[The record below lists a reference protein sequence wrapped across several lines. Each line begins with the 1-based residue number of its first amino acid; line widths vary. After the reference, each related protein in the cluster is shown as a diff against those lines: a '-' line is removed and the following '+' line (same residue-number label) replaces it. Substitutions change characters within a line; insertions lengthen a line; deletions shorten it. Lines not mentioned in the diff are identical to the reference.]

1 MRIRYVAHLIWVLF
15 TSCVGQPGTKYA
27 SKTDKF
33 SDMKNF
39 IVNLKNQKKDGSSE
53 PFNLL
58 SEFDAYIIENKGTE
72 RAFTGEYYAHKAQG
86 VYLCKRCDAPLYTSD
101 SKFESHCGWPSFDN
115 EILGAVNRK
124 ADADGRRT
132 EIICNNCSGHLG
144 HVFLGEGFTET
155 NTRHCVNSSS
165 LQFVPLRNSEEENY
179 LSKTDTATFGAG
191 CFWCVEAIFQD
202 LKGVK
207 KVESGYSGGKL
218 KNPTY
223 KEVCSGNTGHVEVA
237 QVVFDP
243 ATISYAQLVDI
254 FFHTHNPTTLNKQGA
269 DEGTQYRSVIFFNS
283 PHQKVQAEEVLNE
296 VRNARLWE
304 DDIVTNIEALMN
316 YYPAEDYHQNYF
328 KNNPTQGYCSFVIAP
343 KVAKFRKKYAS
354 LLKD

>member
-1 MRIRYVAHLIWVLF
+1 M
-15 TSCVGQPGTKYA
+15 
-27 SKTDKF
+27 
-33 SDMKNF
+33 
-39 IVNLKNQKKDGSSE
+39 
-53 PFNLL
+53 
-58 SEFDAYIIENKGTE
+58 
-72 RAFTGEYYAHKAQG
+72 
-86 VYLCKRCDAPLYTSD
+86 
-101 SKFESHCGWPSFDN
+101 
-115 EILGAVNRK
+115 
-124 ADADGRRT
+124 
-132 EIICNNCSGHLG
+132 
-144 HVFLGEGFTET
+144 
-155 NTRHCVNSSS
+155 
-165 LQFVPLRNSEEENY
+165 
-179 LSKTDTATFGAG
+179 
-191 CFWCVEAIFQD
+191 
-202 LKGVK
+202 
-207 KVESGYSGGKL
+207 
-218 KNPTY
+218 
-223 KEVCSGNTGHVEVA
+223 A

-296 VRNARLWE
+296 VRKARLWE